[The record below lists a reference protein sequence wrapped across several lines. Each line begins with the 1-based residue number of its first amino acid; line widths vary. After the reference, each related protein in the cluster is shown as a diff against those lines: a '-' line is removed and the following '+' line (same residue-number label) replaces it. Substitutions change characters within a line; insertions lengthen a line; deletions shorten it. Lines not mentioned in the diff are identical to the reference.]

1 MDGYLPRLMDQQLT
15 AALGEVAAVAVE
27 GPKGVGKTAA
37 ATRQAVSVIRLD
49 DDSQRQAFEA
59 DPNRIRSLASPLLID
74 EWQRSP
80 QAWDVARRWVDD
92 GAPTG
97 SVILT
102 GSAHPPGAAVH
113 SGAGRIV
120 PLRMRPLSL
129 AERFPGSVTV
139 SLGDLLSSQASVEG
153 ISSVGFPEYV
163 REITASGFPGIRSL
177 APRGQRLQLDA
188 YIENVIHR
196 EFAQQG
202 HVVRAPDTLR
212 RWMRAYAAA
221 TATTASY
228 ATVLEAATPAEGAKP
243 AKTTAIA
250 YRDVLSSLWL
260 LDPVEPWVPRG
271 NELGRLSQAPK
282 HFLADPA
289 LVCRLLELDSDELLG
304 FDGDGSR
311 TSEFFG
317 SGYGPLLGRLFE
329 ALVAL
334 SLHAYASH
342 AEARLG
348 HFRTRNGDREVDF
361 IVQRGRRVVAFEVK
375 LSAAVDDSDV
385 RHLRWLRDRLG
396 PQLADAAVITTGE
409 LAYRRS
415 DGIAVIPA
423 ALLGA

>member
-102 GSAHPPGAAVH
+102 GSAHPAGAAIH

-129 AERFPGSVTV
+129 AERFPGTATV
-139 SLGDLLSSQASVEG
+139 SLGGLLSSQASVEG

-228 ATVLEAATPAEGAKP
+228 ATVLEAATPAEVVSLQA
-243 AKTTAIA
+243 
-250 YRDVLSSLWL
+250 DVLESVRS
-260 LDPVEPWVPRG
+260 EKM
-271 NELGRLSQAPK
+271 APYYEVLIAK
-282 HFLADPA
+282 YGFAAD
-289 LVCRLLELDSDELLG
+289 D
-304 FDGDGSR
+304 
-311 TSEFFG
+311 
-317 SGYGPLLGRLFE
+317 
-329 ALVAL
+329 
-334 SLHAYASH
+334 
-342 AEARLG
+342 
-348 HFRTRNGDREVDF
+348 
-361 IVQRGRRVVAFEVK
+361 
-375 LSAAVDDSDV
+375 
-385 RHLRWLRDRLG
+385 
-396 PQLADAAVITTGE
+396 
-409 LAYRRS
+409 
-415 DGIAVIPA
+415 
-423 ALLGA
+423 ALLAELK

>member
-1 MDGYLPRLMDQQLT
+1 
-15 AALGEVAAVAVE
+15 
-27 GPKGVGKTAA
+27 
-37 ATRQAVSVIRLD
+37 
-49 DDSQRQAFEA
+49 
-59 DPNRIRSLASPLLID
+59 
-74 EWQRSP
+74 
-80 QAWDVARRWVDD
+80 
-92 GAPTG
+92 
-97 SVILT
+97 
-102 GSAHPPGAAVH
+102 
-113 SGAGRIV
+113 
-120 PLRMRPLSL
+120 
-129 AERFPGSVTV
+129 
-139 SLGDLLSSQASVEG
+139 
-153 ISSVGFPEYV
+153 
-163 REITASGFPGIRSL
+163 
-177 APRGQRLQLDA
+177 
-188 YIENVIHR
+188 
-196 EFAQQG
+196 
-202 HVVRAPDTLR
+202 
-212 RWMRAYAAA
+212 MRAYAAA

-415 DGIAVIPA
+415 DGIALIPA